1 MAKTPKRTSSRE
13 DDELPGLKDVSEIH
27 RKRSTVLY
35 GRSGTG
41 KTTLAASWP
50 KPILYLDIRD
60 EGTDSIRDVENIKV
74 KEITSVEDIEEV
86 RDWLLRGNHK
96 KFKTLVIDTMSQLQ
110 EIYVEEQA
118 ANPKKKLRG
127 SEGKRAGDFGTLTK
141 QDWGQVASAMK
152 SLIIDL
158 RDLPMEVVFIAQDRT
173 FNFGDETDEGDE
185 NALAPEVG
193 PRLMPS
199 VASVLNAAVGNIGNT
214 FIRIRYETRKDKDTG
229 KKLKPKK
236 VTEYCLRVGASSTY
250 VTKIRKPKGV
260 TAPDFIV
267 DPDYED
273 ILDIIEG
280 ND

>member
-1 MAKTPKRTSSRE
+1 M
-13 DDELPGLKDVSEIH
+13 PGLKDVSEIH

-41 KTTLAASWP
+41 KTTIASSWP
-50 KPILYLDIRD
+50 KPMLYLDIRD
-60 EGTDSIRDVENIKV
+60 EGTDSISDVEGIKV
-74 KEITSVEDIEEV
+74 KEISSVEDIEEV
-86 RDWLLRGNHK
+86 RDWLIRNPK
-96 KFKTLVIDTMSQLQ
+96 KFKSLVLDTMSQLQ

-118 ANPKKKLRG
+118 KNPKKKIRG
-127 SEGKRAGDFGTLTK
+127 SEGKRAGEYGTLTK
-141 QDWGQVASAMK
+141 QDWGVVASKMK

-158 RDLPMEVVFIAQDRT
+158 RDLPLEVVFIAQDRT
-173 FNFGDETDEGDE
+173 FNFGDDE
-185 NALAPEVG
+185 NDDDEDALTPEVG

-214 FIRIRYETRKDKDTG
+214 FIRIRFKKLVDKKTG
-229 KKLKPKK
+229 KKLPPKK

-267 DPDYED
+267 DPSYED
-273 ILDIIEG
+273 ILDIIQGEV
-280 ND
+280 D